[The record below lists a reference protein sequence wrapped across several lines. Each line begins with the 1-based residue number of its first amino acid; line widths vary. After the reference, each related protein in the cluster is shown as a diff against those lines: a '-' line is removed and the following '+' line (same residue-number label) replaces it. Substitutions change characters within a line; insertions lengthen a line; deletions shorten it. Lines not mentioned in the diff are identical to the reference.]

1 MNGYAYYGLTVSG
14 VPIGNQC
21 LKLQNWLTDSCA
33 ADRNK
38 ITISWRAMPR
48 FMSFQQLRSSLDLFG
63 LPESVLRDEA
73 VEQGIDLESLSANP
87 QACISAQDF
96 GRLFIAAVRRS
107 QREISANDAELDSV
121 LHLSAYRVLF
131 VYIIHA
137 ATLKECLQRAATYF
151 TRFESERRSF
161 SITTEGDTVRWRFD
175 LGEIDSQAVP
185 ASADFTM
192 DELRWLPGLPGRML
206 AMYLWHRQ
214 ASWLTGNF
222 IDLIGVH
229 FDCAPYGSANAY
241 TASFGAPVYFNAD
254 WCGLEFHARY
264 LDAPL
269 VQNENGLD
277 RMLATFPAELIEVD
291 ELASS
296 VSARVRGLIGTDFST
311 PIPSLEE
318 VAERLFTTPPTLH
331 RRLRDEGTS
340 FQKLKDS
347 CRRDAAIE
355 LLRDNS
361 HTGTSV
367 AEILG
372 FSDPSTFYRAFK
384 KWTGLT
390 PQQFKARKA

>member
-1 MNGYAYYGLTVSG
+1 
-14 VPIGNQC
+14 
-21 LKLQNWLTDSCA
+21 
-33 ADRNK
+33 
-38 ITISWRAMPR
+38 MPR

-63 LPESVLRDEA
+63 LPANALIEEA
-73 VEQGIDLESLSANP
+73 AEQGIDLELLSRDPASK
-87 QACISAQDF
+87 ISAQDF

-107 QREISANDAELDSV
+107 QQDIDIADDQLESV
-121 LHLSAYRVLF
+121 LGLSAYRVLF

-137 ATLKECLQRAATYF
+137 ATLKESLQRAANYF
-151 TRFESERRSF
+151 TRFEAENRSF
-161 SITTEGDTVRWRFD
+161 SLTTVGDTVRWEFK
-175 LGEIDSQAVP
+175 LGEIDATAVP
-185 ASADFTM
+185 ESSDFTM

-222 IDLIGVH
+222 IDLTAVH
-229 FDCAPYGSANAY
+229 FDCAPYGSANDY
-241 TASFGAPVYFNAD
+241 TESFGAPVYFNAD
-254 WCGLEFHARY
+254 WCGLEFHKRY
-264 LDAPL
+264 LEAPL

-277 RMLATFPAELIEVD
+277 RMLANFPAELIEVD

-296 VSARVRGLIGTDFST
+296 VSARVRGLIGTDFSKAL
-311 PIPSLEE
+311 PSLEE

-340 FQKLKDS
+340 FQKLKDH

-355 LLRDNS
+355 LLRDDS

-390 PQQFKARKA
+390 PQQFKTRKA